1 MGGNK
6 IMSTDH
12 LNGNETDDKAL
23 RDSELSYRRLFE
35 AARDGIV
42 ILDMETGRI
51 SDVNQFLV
59 DLLGFSHGEM
69 VGKTVGELSCF
80 RDIESNMAILEPL
93 RKDGYVRYENLPL
106 ETRDGRQI
114 AVEFVSNVYQAGDKK
129 VIQCNIRDITERR
142 WMETALIRFRSIIES
157 SDDAIMGKDMDGII
171 TSWNKGAE
179 KIFGYRADEI
189 VGTSIMR
196 LIPDD
201 RRDEESKIL
210 EKIHRGEGLDNLE
223 TLRQT
228 KDGKLIDVS
237 VTVCPIKDINGKV
250 IGVSK
255 VAHDITVRKEH
266 EREIERLSRLYAALS
281 QVNQA
286 IVTLNNREEFF
297 AKICR
302 VLVEIGKL
310 RMAWVGWL
318 NTETRQVI
326 QVAQFGDST
335 NYLSQTTVYADD
347 RTEGQGPTGTAILE
361 ERNYICND
369 FIHEPRFLP
378 WRKAA
383 EQASLRSS
391 AAFIIRQGGV
401 ICGAITVYAAGKD
414 FFQDREIALLEEAA
428 VDTSFA
434 LDNFVREEARRQAEI
449 ELRWKTAF
457 LEAQV
462 DSTLDG
468 ILVVD
473 DKGKKILQNQRMNE
487 LWKIP
492 PEIAGNKDA
501 SVQVKFVTDRTK
513 SAREF
518 ANKIVYL
525 NSHPDEV
532 SRDEIELIDGAFLDR
547 YSSPVRDKA
556 GNHYG
561 RIWTF
566 RDITERKRI
575 EARFRRLVDSNVQ
588 AVFFWNTKGE
598 IMDGNNAFLKL
609 AGQTQED
616 LEAGRINWM
625 AMKPEYVESDQK
637 ALRALKELA
646 ETGICE
652 PYEKEWIRKDGSR
665 VPILLG
671 AAMFEDN
678 PEEGVC
684 FVLDLTER
692 KKLEQHFLRAQRME
706 SIGTLAGGIAHDLNN
721 VLAPITMSIDLL
733 KMRFTD
739 EGSQEL
745 LAALRS
751 SAQRGAE
758 MVRQVLSFA
767 RGVEGRK
774 MDVQVKHILQDIG
787 KIANDT
793 FPKNIQ
799 VRSIIPNDLWTVV
812 GDPTQLHQVLLN
824 LCVNARDAMPSG
836 GILTISAENVRVD
849 EHYASL
855 NVDAHPGAY
864 VILQITDTGAGMPP
878 AVIEKIF
885 DPFFTTKEVGKGTGL
900 GLSTS
905 LAIVKSHGGF
915 IGVYSEVGKGT
926 TFKAYFTAQTEASA
940 EAEAEIAADLPRGN
954 GELILVVDDEASV
967 RQITRKTLEGF
978 GYRVVVASDGA
989 EAVAAVARHGAE
1001 IAVVLTDMMMPVM
1014 DGLATIQ
1021 VLHKLNP
1028 ELPIIAASGLYADG
1042 RVTQAGSLGVRH
1054 FLSKPYSADA
1064 LLQVLQKI
1072 LCAKSSAC
1080 HLTNI

>member
-1 MGGNK
+1 
-6 IMSTDH
+6 MSTDH
-12 LNGNETDDKAL
+12 LNGNETNDQAL

-35 AARDGIV
+35 SARDGIL

-59 DLLGFSHGEM
+59 DLLGFSHAEM
-69 VGKTVGELSCF
+69 IGKTVGELSPF
-80 RDIESNMAILEPL
+80 RNIESKMAILEPL
-93 RKDGYVRYENLPL
+93 KRDGYVRYENLPL

-142 WMETALIRFRSIIES
+142 WMETALIHFRSIVEC

-179 KIFGYRADEI
+179 KIFGYTADEI

-196 LIPDD
+196 LIPGD

-210 EKIHRGEGLDNLE
+210 EKIYRGEGLENLE

-237 VTVCPIKDINGKV
+237 VTVCPIKDMNGRV

-255 VAHDITVRKEH
+255 VAHDITVRKEQ

-281 QVNQA
+281 QVDQA
-286 IVTLNNREEFF
+286 IVTLNNREELF

-335 NYLSQTTVYADD
+335 NYLSQTTVYADN
-347 RTEGQGPTGTAILE
+347 RTEGQGPTGTAIRE

-401 ICGAITVYAAGKD
+401 ICGAITVYAAGTD

-434 LDNFVREEARRQAEI
+434 LDNFVREEGRRQAEI

-473 DKGKKILQNQRMNE
+473 DLGKKILQNQRMNE

-492 PEIAGNKDA
+492 PEIAGNKDD
-501 SVQVKFVTDRTK
+501 SVQVKFITDRTK

-525 NSHPDEV
+525 NSHPEEV
-532 SRDEIELIDGAFLDR
+532 SRDEIELIDGTVLDR

-566 RDITERKRI
+566 RDITERKRN
-575 EARFRRLVDSNVQ
+575 EARFRRLMDSNVQ

-616 LEAGRINWM
+616 LKAGRINWM
-625 AMKPEYVESDQK
+625 EMMPEYVESDQK

-646 ETGICE
+646 ETGTCE

-692 KKLEQHFLRAQRME
+692 KKLEQQFLRAQRME

-739 EGSQEL
+739 KVSQEL

-799 VRSIIPNDLWTVV
+799 VRSIIPNDLWTIL

-824 LCVNARDAMPSG
+824 LCVNARDAMSNG

-864 VILQITDTGAGMPP
+864 VILQITDTGTGILP

-885 DPFFTTKEVGKGTGL
+885 DPFYTTKEVGKGTGL

-905 LAIVKSHGGF
+905 LAIVRSHGGF
-915 IGVYSEVGKGT
+915 IGVYSEIGKGT
-926 TFKAYFTAQTEASA
+926 TFKAYFTAQTGASA
-940 EAEAEIAADLPRGN
+940 EKEAEIAAELPRGN

-967 RQITRKTLEGF
+967 RQITTKTLEGF

-989 EAVAAVARHGAE
+989 EAVAAVVRHGAE

-1072 LCAKSSAC
+1072 LCTKPSAV
-1080 HLTNI
+1080 TSRMA

>member
-1 MGGNK
+1 MDSK
-6 IMSTDH
+6 TIIMSIDH
-12 LNGNETDDKAL
+12 LNGNETDDQAL
-23 RDSELSYRRLFE
+23 RDSELRYRRLFE
-35 AARDGIV
+35 AARDGIL

-59 DLLGFSHGEM
+59 DLLGFPRGEM
-69 VGKTVGELSCF
+69 VGKTVGELSPF
-80 RDIESNMAILEPL
+80 RDIEANMAILEPL
-93 RKDGYVRYENLPL
+93 KKDGYVRYENLPL

-142 WMETALIRFRSIIES
+142 SMETALIHFRSIVES

-179 KIFGYRADEI
+179 KIFGYTADEI

-237 VTVCPIKDINGKV
+237 VTVCPIRDINGKV

-255 VAHDITVRKEH
+255 VAHDITVRKEQ

-281 QVNQA
+281 QVDQA
-286 IVTLNNREEFF
+286 IVTLNNREELF

-302 VLVEIGKL
+302 VLVETGKL

-335 NYLSQTTVYADD
+335 NYLSQLTVYADD
-347 RTEGQGPTGTAILE
+347 RTEGQGPTGTAIRE

-369 FIHEPRFLP
+369 FIHQPRTLP

-383 EQASLRSS
+383 EQANLRSS

-401 ICGAITVYAAGKD
+401 ICGAITVYAAGTD

-428 VDTSFA
+428 VHTSFA
-434 LDNFVREEARRQAEI
+434 LDNFVREEGRRQAEI

-462 DSTLDG
+462 DCTLDG

-473 DKGKKILQNQRMNE
+473 DLGKKILQNQRMNE

-492 PEIAGNKDA
+492 PEIAGNKDD
-501 SVQVKFVTDRTK
+501 SVQVKFITDRTK

-525 NSHPDEV
+525 NSHPEEV
-532 SRDEIELIDGAFLDR
+532 SRDEIELIDGTVLDR

-575 EARFRRLVDSNVQ
+575 EARFRRLMDSNVQ

-625 AMKPEYVESDQK
+625 EMMPEYVESDQK

-646 ETGICE
+646 ETGTCE

-678 PEEGVC
+678 PEEGLC

-733 KMRFTD
+733 KLRFTD

-855 NVDAHPGAY
+855 NVDAHPGSY

-885 DPFFTTKEVGKGTGL
+885 DPFYTTKEVGKGTGL

-915 IGVYSEVGKGT
+915 IGVYSEIGKGT

-940 EAEAEIAADLPRGN
+940 EAETEIAADLPRGN

-1072 LCAKSSAC
+1072 LCA
-1080 HLTNI
+1080 